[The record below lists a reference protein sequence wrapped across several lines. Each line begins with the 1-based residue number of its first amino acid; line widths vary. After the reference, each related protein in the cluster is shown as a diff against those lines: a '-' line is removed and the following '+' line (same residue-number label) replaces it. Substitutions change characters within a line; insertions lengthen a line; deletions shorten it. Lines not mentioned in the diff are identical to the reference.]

1 MLTNL
6 IFLGQCKNVGMT
18 LINEYGITLSVLY
31 CLLFVL
37 QVYLRRTIRADVRN
51 RTVEIKNVLF
61 QSPDVENGEENASS
75 LNCFEFRIEAKEGAY
90 ETSREWYLKRD
101 LHNICKDTPDGGR
114 YVFSLEISSPKTSPK
129 TSLKET
135 SLKETS
141 PEILAETSLNSKL
154 KMSCC
159 PNGHD
164 LISRKINGS
173 CDKCKRKLPSDS
185 KTMGCKQCNYDVCD
199 LYCNSYSTVEK
210 PETEL
215 IYVGRMML
223 KAETEEEAKQM
234 FYAVGEEKMVDSLLS
249 CEKVESAEPLKY
261 PYLLMAE
268 KNMIENQ
275 QGVRVKQG
283 PWTGEDEAKEEV
295 LLQDKRRKRQEL
307 GQTFKKHQQ
316 EDCELLFDTQAKAIL
331 FNFVVC
337 ILTGWSGYILRK
349 EVTSVK

>member
-1 MLTNL
+1 MYRFFVGLPTCILMLTNL

-37 QVYLRRTIRADVRN
+37 QVYLRRMIRADVRN
-51 RTVEIKNVLF
+51 RTIEIKNVLF
-61 QSPDVENGEENASS
+61 QAEKDVENGEENASS

-129 TSLKET
+129 TSSKET

-141 PEILAETSLNSKL
+141 L
-154 KMSCC
+154 K
-159 PNGHD
+159 
-164 LISRKINGS
+164 
-173 CDKCKRKLPSDS
+173 
-185 KTMGCKQCNYDVCD
+185 
-199 LYCNSYSTVEK
+199 
-210 PETEL
+210 ETEL

-223 KAETEEEAKQM
+223 KAETEEEAKQI

-268 KNMIENQ
+268 KNYIEVIEKGK
-275 QGVRVKQG
+275 GVRVKQG